1 MLKSLLTLLFLGMI
15 TGVILSVLFSD
26 DLLYII
32 DAQNGPESKVSL
44 PPSPTPNPTVASL
57 QMPIPATPTPTSVV
71 ASKTPK
77 PTKCV
82 VDPNELAMA
91 LKKYS
96 SDSQFE
102 DTLLSIVSK
111 IDGCKKCSRKEQK
124 TIVQVKMMMA
134 LKAGK
139 QKTAEKYM
147 KQLDAFVD

>member
-26 DLLYII
+26 DILYMI

-44 PPSPTPNPTVASL
+44 PPSPTPKPSVVSIQT
-57 QMPIPATPTPTSVV
+57 PIPASSTPTSSVV
-71 ASKTPK
+71 AKTLN

-111 IDGCKKCSRKEQK
+111 IDCKKCSRKEQK

-147 KQLDAFVD
+147 KQLDTFVD